1 MFSCKNV
8 EIVFRSKFL
17 GCWTKGHFRT
27 KFNRDFFFLAKDFS
41 IWFLDLLNMWYTSF
55 HAKMPTLYSGQNF
68 WQVGPIGIFEL
79 NLTKFLFIYYF
90 FLQEIFPFVSC
101 STIYAIYKF
110 SGKNAN
116 IIFQKKLLASRAWGH
131 FWTKFN
137 HVFFFFLGKDFLFV
151 LGPLNMLSSI
161 CTKMLAL
168 YSYQN
173 SCPARP
179 EGFLEKN
186 LTKFFF
192 LQNIFEFVSWIS
204 KYDVYKFS
212 YKNADIVF
220 RQNSWLAGAGGI
232 FIPNLTDFFFLRKI
246 FVFHGQ

>member
-1 MFSCKNV
+1 
-8 EIVFRSKFL
+8 
-17 GCWTKGHFRT
+17 
-27 KFNRDFFFLAKDFS
+27 
-41 IWFLDLLNMWYTSF
+41 
-55 HAKMPTLYSGQNF
+55 MPTLYSGQNF

-137 HVFFFFLGKDFLFV
+137 HVFFFLGKDFLFV

-168 YSYQN
+168 CSYQN

-186 LTKFFF
+186 LTKFFSCKRF
-192 LQNIFEFVSWIS
+192 L
-204 KYDVYKFS
+204 
-212 YKNADIVF
+212 
-220 RQNSWLAGAGGI
+220 
-232 FIPNLTDFFFLRKI
+232 NLYLGSLNMMSTSFGTKMPTLYSDKI
-246 FVFHGQ
+246 LG